1 MAQCLE
7 INEQGFLYVSSNPVS
22 QCTSLVALSI
32 EEYNQSH
39 AYVDFGDMSLLF
51 TFSFSLVLF
60 SYKAAWAVKVVAK
73 AINII

>member
-7 INEQGFLYVSSNPVS
+7 INEQGFLYVSNNAVP
-22 QCTSLVALSI
+22 QCASLVALSI

-39 AYVDFGDMSLLF
+39 AYIDFGDMSVLF

-60 SYKAAWAVKVVAK
+60 SYKAAWAVNVVK
-73 AINII
+73 RAIDTI